1 MKSEQTG
8 TQGDRHKEKNM
19 AADTVH
25 QIDHPAVQRPKI
37 TPTEPLHPGYLRLGE
52 EVPPASSLNLETL
65 DLVDGEVWRQNKM
78 WDRFERLRK
87 EDPVHFTPDSFVG
100 PYWSVTTYEDI
111 MAVDTDHK
119 RFSSSWEHGGITLG
133 EPLED
138 FEMPMFIAMD
148 EPRHSEQRI
157 TVQPAVAPNMLKIY
171 EPLIRS
177 RTQGLLDS
185 LPVNEPFDWV
195 DKVSVELTT
204 MMLATLFDFPFE
216 NRRQL
221 TRWSDVVTN
230 MNNPDICPGGEEQW
244 KKEMLECL
252 TTFMG
257 IYQER
262 QAIPQQNDLISL
274 LAHGEKTRNMAPM
287 ELLGNVILLIV
298 GGNDTT
304 RNTMTASVYALNK
317 FPDQYKKLKAD
328 QSLIP
333 NMVSETI
340 RWQTPLAFMRR
351 TALEDVQLRD
361 KLIKKGQQIAM
372 WYISG
377 NRDEKFWDKPND
389 YIIDRENARRHL
401 SFGFGIHRCVG
412 NRLGELQLQ
421 ILWQELME
429 RFEHIEVLDEP
440 SFTSGAFVHG
450 YTWMPVILH
459 PKK

>member
-1 MKSEQTG
+1 
-8 TQGDRHKEKNM
+8 M
-19 AADTVH
+19 AADTVR

-37 TPTEPLHPGYLRLGE
+37 TPHEPLHPGYLQFGE
-52 EVPPASSLNLETL
+52 EVPPASSLDLATL

-87 EDPVHFTPDSFVG
+87 EDPVHYTPDSFVG

-138 FEMPMFIAMD
+138 FELPMFIAMD
-148 EPRHSEQRI
+148 EPRHSEQRK
-157 TVQPAVAPNMLKIY
+157 TVQPAVAPNMLKEY

-195 DKVSVELTT
+195 DRVSIELTT

-244 KKEMLECL
+244 KREMLECL

-262 QAIPQQNDLISL
+262 RAIPQKNDLISL
-274 LAHGEKTRNMAPM
+274 LAHGEKTSDLAPM

-317 FPDQYKKLKAD
+317 FPEQFKKLKANH
-328 QSLIP
+328 SLIP

-351 TALEDVQLRD
+351 TALEDVQIRD
-361 KLIKKGQQIAM
+361 KVIKKGEQIAM

-377 NRDEKFWDKPND
+377 NRDESFWDKPND

-421 ILWQELME
+421 ILWQELLE

-459 PKK
+459 PK